1 MLTIERRRV
10 FINELLDIAE
20 FLGQNDY
27 EAGARFIDA
36 CEQTFLELAA
46 MPYLGSPREFAH
58 SDLKGIRMWHVKG
71 YADYLIFYRPTKT
84 SLRLLHIVHGARN
97 YRSLFERK

>member
-1 MLTIERRRV
+1 MLAIERRRV

-20 FLGQNDY
+20 FIGQDDY

-36 CEQTFLELAA
+36 CEQTFLELAE
-46 MPYLGSPREFAH
+46 MPLLGSPRAF
-58 SDLKGIRMWHVKG
+58 SDSELQGIRMWHVKG

-84 SLRLLHIVHGARN
+84 SLRLLHIVHGARS
-97 YRSLFERK
+97 YRSLFDRK